1 MLREKE
7 LILLENLKKENA
19 RKTEEIHQLRNNQLI
34 GQASGEESITITD
47 GAFAFANI
55 LEETEI
61 EVEGEKRKAYIVKL
75 SQGLSKQTTRE
86 GYNQFNSE
94 IEIQNIKGIEVSYDK
109 LTGYIKLNGTVK
121 TDIAGDK
128 YDSTIFNVKN
138 SGKILVQ
145 ANIDYT
151 LSIEKISGTYSTNSP
166 LDASSLIQLWDNSS
180 GAWLYPYQLS
190 FYNLKTSNSV
200 NLTKSQT
207 TDITYNQIQLTLRD
221 GDVFDNLIIGIQF
234 NKGELKPFE
243 KYGASPSTLF
253 PSEMENFSV
262 NPNNVYNSEN
272 NASGWLDESGAI
284 HSSISSQVTDFIE
297 IDENN
302 FYFMKFNNNSLSATT
317 DRIYNIYN
325 ASKNI
330 LKSFKYNPTQD
341 TKIFIPRIKD
351 AKYLRATFDI
361 KMTDIVIE
369 EEKRLISTNKNILPI
384 AYNKG
389 QHIDSTTGIDIDF
402 IEKNKIKLN
411 GTTTS
416 TLNLNIINGNVFKWK
431 KGKTYCLQL
440 KIIEGSYSGQ
450 ALYLHTGFKN
460 DFKDV
465 YNNLQA
471 DISNKFKNTINI
483 DEDGYSNKCLVY
495 AKSGMIFNNLVI
507 EVQLEENTTATD
519 IVIPESEEHRLRI
532 GNLELNG
539 INDARDSL
547 VIELADE
554 NMSDKKIKK
563 LYLKNRFEKYIFNG
577 TEIINFGI
585 TREKFTKMNI
595 SFLNSKTYRVQDN
608 YESSVGLLL
617 SNYFKVL
624 TNADA
629 QWLNDSV
636 EDITLNASG
645 NITFSV
651 SNDFAKTAEEFKAKL
666 LEFYNNSR
674 PLEIIYRLNKP
685 ELIDITD
692 NIELVKDVEYLINN
706 FKTFKEVTHIEI
718 DNGYIDLEYIKFTE
732 LALKNIQQQ
741 IDNISALMLE
751 GGTNNA

>member
-19 RKTEEIHQLRNNQLI
+19 RKTEEIQQLRNNQLI
-34 GQASGEESITITD
+34 GQASGEEIVTITD
-47 GAFAFANI
+47 GALAFANI

-61 EVEGEKRKAYIVKL
+61 EVEGAKRKAYVVKL
-75 SQGLSKQTTRE
+75 PQGVSKQTTRE

-94 IEIQNIKGIEVSYDK
+94 IEIQNIKGVEISYDK

-121 TDIAGDK
+121 TDVAGDK

-151 LSIEKISGTYSTNSP
+151 LSIEKISGTYSTNSL

-243 KYGASPSTLF
+243 KYGVSPSTLF

-262 NPNNVYNSEN
+262 NPNNLYNSEN

-389 QHIDSTTGIDIDF
+389 QHIASTTGIDIDF

-416 TLNLNIINGNVFKWK
+416 NLNLNIINGNVFKWK

-471 DISNKFKNTINI
+471 DISNNFKNTINI

-495 AKSGMIFNNLVI
+495 AKSGIIFNNLVI

-519 IVIPESEEHRLRI
+519 IVIPESEEHSLRI

-563 LYLKNRFEKYIFNG
+563 LYLKKKNYKYVFTGNENIIIPATPVSEGVKCYKIVLPKYFSNNYVKADCNRC
-577 TEIINFGI
+577 
-585 TREKFTKMNI
+585 
-595 SFLNSKTYRVQDN
+595 SFLT
-608 YESSVGLLL
+608 
-617 SNYFKVL
+617 
-624 TNADA
+624 
-629 QWLNDSV
+629 DSG
-636 EDITLNASG
+636 EWLNASDKTD
-645 NITFSV
+645 IAVLSV
-651 SNDFAKTAEEFKAKL
+651 AAEGPSMYWRVPEGKIPDVSEMSNYLK
-666 LEFYNNSR
+666 NN
-674 PLEIIYRLNKP
+674 ETYIIYPLKNP
-685 ELIDITD
+685 EIIDITD
-692 NIELVKDVEYLINN
+692 NAELVKEVEYLINN
-706 FKTFKEVTHIEI
+706 VKTFEETTHVEVE
-718 DNGYIDLEYIKFTE
+718 NGYIDLEYVKSTQ
-732 LALKNIQQQ
+732 LAVNNLQKQ
-741 IDNISALMLE
+741 IDNINVLMLE
-751 GGTNNA
+751 GGIGNA